1 MFKAEKESYEIFKKK
16 LLTKTD
22 FNKTEK
28 NILQWRNKSVEILK
42 NILNEGN

>member
-1 MFKAEKESYEIFKKK
+1 MKLKKILGVSVVTV